1 MILLQVPLLD
11 VVTHHTLK
19 GIGQKSTGRGVITH
33 REFIK
38 SVFSEIAC
46 RTRVITIV
54 FSTSSGRISGK
65 CWLTRSNKSDI
76 LMLEPVTDSGFAVSL
91 GDFVVAGSFLR
102 SQHK

>member
-46 RTRVITIV
+46 RPRVITIV
-54 FSTSSGRISGK
+54 FQHFFRE
-65 CWLTRSNKSDI
+65 DI
-76 LMLEPVTDSGFAVSL
+76 REMLVDKVQQIRYTDARTGN
-91 GDFVVAGSFLR
+91 G
-102 SQHK
+102 